1 MPAHNPNAAHA
12 KGHPA
17 LTCRTLLT
25 AAACPF
31 SSTKPVAFR
40 IAARAFSLSVLT
52 DDAAPATDMKF
63 SCWTESWCGG
73 MKVPGYCSSS
83 SSSAAWASEPFHL
96 PTMGMPMGIGTLEP

>member
-1 MPAHNPNAAHA
+1 MLAHNPNAEHA
-12 KGHPA
+12 KGHHA
-17 LTCRTLLT
+17 FKCSTLLT

-73 MKVPGYCSSS
+73 MNVPG
-83 SSSAAWASEPFHL
+83 
-96 PTMGMPMGIGTLEP
+96 